1 VSSLA
6 DPAGSLAP
14 GASTPGWAKP
24 AQSGDPGA
32 STPARATA
40 ARSGNPGAARR
51 HWLEMTHHPPF
62 PSETNCIARNGAM
75 IENAPSSCSGGS
87 GALRKDPVSSNAERM
102 ARPLFR
108 NVREAAGH
116 PAA

>member
-1 VSSLA
+1 MSSLA

-51 HWLEMTHHPPF
+51 HWLEMTHHAPF
-62 PSETNCIARNGAM
+62 PSETNCIARNGVM
-75 IENAPSSCSGGS
+75 IDTL
-87 GALRKDPVSSNAERM
+87 GAFSICPPPWTLMMTACLVAESIFLTM
-102 ARPLFR
+102 
-108 NVREAAGH
+108 
-116 PAA
+116 